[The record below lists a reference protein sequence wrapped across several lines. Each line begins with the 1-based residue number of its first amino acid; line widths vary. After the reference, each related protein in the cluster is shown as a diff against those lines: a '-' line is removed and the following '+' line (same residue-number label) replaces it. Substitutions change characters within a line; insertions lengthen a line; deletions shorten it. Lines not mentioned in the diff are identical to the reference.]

1 MFFLLVDFAMFRV
14 LARKWQ
20 YTKETRKM
28 GIIEALPLQFQQDI
42 SGGKTMTATTNT
54 VAKTRT
60 NEQTAVSVQ
69 AEISRGAVAT
79 MGATGAVVG
88 PWSFASLVVT
98 GGPISPVQ
106 SWFGA
111 AFGM

>member
-1 MFFLLVDFAMFRV
+1 
-14 LARKWQ
+14 
-20 YTKETRKM
+20 
-28 GIIEALPLQFQQDI
+28 
-42 SGGKTMTATTNT
+42 MTATTNT

-88 PWSFASLVVT
+88 LWSFASLIGGLVVT
-98 GGPISPVQ
+98 GGPISLAQ